1 VGVGG
6 GYVDGVVLGY
16 ICEGSVGGGK
26 GGDGECEVVA
36 LVVEVG
42 WIEQEC
48 LHIYNGSIARALVR

>member
-1 VGVGG
+1 
-6 GYVDGVVLGY
+6 
-16 ICEGSVGGGK
+16 VGGGK